1 MRLSLAPF
9 LALPLALAAAPA
21 AADCGDANDTRQ
33 MIACEHQELAAADK
47 RLNEVYRNLVAV
59 VKDDEKKMNLLRDA
73 QRKWI
78 AFRDALCRLEGDS
91 ARGGTLEPLLETA
104 CLATQTKDQV
114 RRLEEALA
122 LHR

>member
-1 MRLSLAPF
+1 MRLR
-9 LALPLALAAAPA
+9 LALPLVFAAVLPA
-21 AADCGDANDTRQ
+21 VPAIADCGDDGNTRQ
-33 MIACEHQELAAADK
+33 MIACEQEELARADK
-47 RLNEVYRNLVAV
+47 KLNEVYRSVVAV
-59 VKDDEKKMNLLRDA
+59 VKEDEKKLNLLRDA